1 MAIFPMRQTI
11 TVKRLSSER
20 DVWGNPIA
28 EAEEITLKCRI
39 DEGSTAVKSRSNGV
53 IKSEETVASARILL
67 DRLADVRYT
76 DIISYT
82 NELGETMEKRPKE
95 INVKRHIGGKAIL
108 TEVLL

>member
-1 MAIFPMRQTI
+1 MRQTI
-11 TVKRLSSER
+11 TVKRLSDER
-20 DVWGNPIA
+20 DVWGNPA
-28 EAEEITLKCRI
+28 TEAEEFTLKCRI
-39 DEGSTAVKSRSNGV
+39 DEGSTAVKTRSNSI

-95 INVKRHIGGKAIL
+95 INPKRHIGGKAIM

>member
-11 TVKRLSSER
+11 TVKRLSAER
-20 DVWGNPIA
+20 DVWGNPIN
-28 EAEEITLKCRI
+28 EAEEFTLKCRI
-39 DEGSTAVKSRSNGV
+39 DEGSTAVKSRNNGV
-53 IKSEETVASARILL
+53 TKSEETVASARILL
-67 DRLADVRYT
+67 ERLADIRYT

>member
-11 TVKRLSSER
+11 TVKRLSAER
-20 DVWGNPIA
+20 DVWGNPIN
-28 EAEEITLKCRI
+28 EAEDTTLKCRI
-39 DEGSTAVKSRSNGV
+39 DEGSTAVKSRNNGV
-53 IKSEETVASARILL
+53 TKSEETVASARILL
-67 DRLADVRYT
+67 ERLVDIRYT

>member
-1 MAIFPMRQTI
+1 MRQTV
-11 TVKRLSSER
+11 TVKRLSDER
-20 DVWGNPIA
+20 DVWGNPA
-28 EAEEITLKCRI
+28 TEAEEFTLKCRI
-39 DEGSTAVKSRSNGV
+39 DEGSIAVKTRSNSI

-95 INVKRHIGGKAIL
+95 INPKRHIGGKAIM